1 MKDASDR
8 NVSIVDL
15 ENNMDN
21 ESGDKTNV
29 ELRKK
34 ISFKGL
40 MKRFTESKSKN
51 QVNNS
56 STHSGAGSDTVPNAE
71 QNESYAVH
79 NKKDESYCSVGSRE
93 NRNVS
98 NHALPTSP
106 TSVAGILGDT
116 KEINCETQEKSSLVD
131 VNIENLAVS
140 NAFSGIL
147 DDDTKEI
154 KCETQEKSFLVDII
168 LCDTKELKNETQEKA
183 SLLDVNTKN
192 LTQEKASLVDVNI
205 ENLTVSNAFSAIET
219 IKKSE
224 SGECSVYDKASWGS
238 RNTRAQN
245 QLGRLGASSRGRS
258 PRMRD
263 SVTNNEECSI
273 SSSHVITS
281 KEKEMCGPLSIVGA
295 IKTEKKPH
303 SGRCSDVETQSVSSS
318 YVSAPRSQLR
328 QLTDRLMCN
337 NAGNVLQAHST
348 FESYYTFDEEG
359 TIPEDRSFL
368 TGVLNKSEPM
378 MDVLNLL
385 TCGPANDPMEEFMED
400 SRIASF
406 SDSPTFTLSNSA
418 SGDSFWDSV
427 KKPISRSSSK

>member
-15 ENNMDN
+15 ENNMDD
-21 ESGDKTNV
+21 ESGDKKNV

-51 QVNNS
+51 QVKNSSTHSGAGSDTVPNAEQNESYAVQNS

-79 NKKDESYCSVGSRE
+79 NDKDEPYCSVGSRE

-116 KEINCETQEKSSLVD
+116 KEINCETQEKSSLVH

-154 KCETQEKSFLVDII
+154 KCETQEK
-168 LCDTKELKNETQEKA
+168 
-183 SLLDVNTKN
+183 
-192 LTQEKASLVDVNI
+192 
-205 ENLTVSNAFSAIET
+205 
-219 IKKSE
+219 
-224 SGECSVYDKASWGS
+224 
-238 RNTRAQN
+238 
-245 QLGRLGASSRGRS
+245 
-258 PRMRD
+258 
-263 SVTNNEECSI
+263 
-273 SSSHVITS
+273 
-281 KEKEMCGPLSIVGA
+281 VGA

-303 SGRCSDVETQSVSSS
+303 SGRCSDVETQSVSST

-328 QLTDRLMCN
+328 QLADRMMCN
-337 NAGNVLQAHST
+337 NNGNLLHAHST
-348 FESYYTFDEEG
+348 FESYNTFDEEG